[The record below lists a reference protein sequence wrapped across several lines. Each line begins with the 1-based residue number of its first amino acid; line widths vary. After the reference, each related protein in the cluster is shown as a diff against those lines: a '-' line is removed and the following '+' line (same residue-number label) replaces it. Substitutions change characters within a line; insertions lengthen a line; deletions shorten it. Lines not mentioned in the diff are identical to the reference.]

1 MVAVVVVIMLGV
13 YLFRGII
20 NEEESESSVIV
31 YDDEEE
37 EEEVNKCS
45 SDSRTGGSG
54 RLRIRVSTW
63 FEDGSKLDNIMTPWL
78 N

>member
-31 YDDEEE
+31 YDDEE